1 MTDTI
6 YGHCEVM
13 NSCAIIYTYGRKSS
27 CFVMTLRTLVAL
39 IIIRAKA
46 QTASYIAISIIF
58 VAEAWSMCF
67 LRNSTC
73 YALSTKSIGLISTIA
88 TIGVTG

>member
-1 MTDTI
+1 
-6 YGHCEVM
+6 
-13 NSCAIIYTYGRKSS
+13 
-27 CFVMTLRTLVAL
+27 MTLRTLVAL